1 MSKKK
6 NEVTEIQ
13 LSELEEN
20 KAFAATVPLMASAMN
35 AWLLEPFAKPIT
47 MDINFSCLVDALDSN
62 IKEVQDGNMTSMEA
76 MLVAQVQALQTIFV
90 SLGLKAS
97 SQTNINHY
105 TTFMTLALKAQSQ
118 VRSTIL
124 ALAELKYP
132 KQVAFVKQ
140 ANIAHGNQQVNNGD
154 FPHASRAPAHA
165 YAEKNQN
172 KQNKLLAGE
181 QNGGTQMDKIATPT
195 SGGKNTAMETVAE

>member
-1 MSKKK
+1 MSKSK
-6 NEVTEIQ
+6 NNVIKEAEETEKQ
-13 LSELEEN
+13 SLEE
-20 KAFAATVPLMASAMN
+20 FSATVPFMASVMN
-35 AWLLEPFAKPIT
+35 ASLLEPFAKPVT
-47 MDINFSCLVDALDSN
+47 SEMDFNCLVEALDKN
-62 IKEVQDGNMTSMEA
+62 IEEIKNGNMSSMEA
-76 MLVAQVQALQTIFV
+76 MLIAQAQSLQSIFV

-105 TTFMTLALKAQSQ
+105 TTFMTLALKTQSQ

-154 FPHASRAPAHA
+154 LSHSSCARAC
-165 YAEKNQN
+165 AEENQN
-172 KQNKLLAGE
+172 QQNELLDGDR
-181 QNGGTQMDKIATPT
+181 NGSTQMDRRATQT
-195 SGGKNTAMETVAE
+195 TIHKDKAMATLEK